1 MEQINLMKTVTV
13 MLIDDHTLIRETWR
27 ALLNTVKNIEIVGE
41 SGDGLLAIEMAR
53 TTRPDIVLL
62 DINMPPVSGMDVL
75 KMIRKISPVTRV
87 IIVSMHSQPVYAK
100 KMLRLGA
107 KGYVT
112 KNSPLNE
119 LLDAIKEVSMGNV
132 FVCQEVKKLISGQMT
147 DDEIV
152 PDINSLSGRE
162 LQIAGLITA
171 GGSPK
176 GIAAELG
183 ISQKT
188 IEVHRYNI
196 LKKLN
201 LRNTISLIRYINVH
215 AVDL

>member
-1 MEQINLMKTVTV
+1 MKKVTV

-27 ALLNTVKNIEIVGE
+27 ALLNTVKNIEIVAE
-41 SGDGLLAIEMAR
+41 SGDGHLALEMAR

-62 DINMPPVSGMDVL
+62 DINMLPVNGIEVL
-75 KMIRKISPVTRV
+75 KMIRKLSPASRV
-87 IIVSMHSQPVYAK
+87 IVVSMHSQPVYAK

-119 LLDAIKEVSMGNV
+119 LLDAIRDVSTGNI
-132 FVCQEVKKLISGQMT
+132 FVCQEVKKLISGQLI
-147 DDEIV
+147 DDDQTV

-171 GGSPK
+171 GGTSK
-176 GIAAELG
+176 DIAAELG
-183 ISQKT
+183 ICLKT

-201 LRNTISLIRYINVH
+201 LRNTISLIRYINAH

>member
-1 MEQINLMKTVTV
+1 MKKTTV

-27 ALLNTVKNIEIVGE
+27 ALLNTVKNIEIVAE
-41 SGDGLLAIEMAR
+41 SGDGHLALDLAR

-62 DINMPPVSGMDVL
+62 DINMSPIGGMEVL
-75 KMIRKISPVTRV
+75 KMIRKLSPVSRV
-87 IIVSMHSQPVYAK
+87 IAVSMHSQPVYAK

-119 LLDAIKEVSMGNV
+119 LLDAIKEVSIGNI
-132 FVCQEVKKLISGQMT
+132 FVCEEVKKISPGQIT
-147 DDEIV
+147 DDEHSV

-162 LQIAGLITA
+162 LQIASLITA
-171 GGSPK
+171 GGSSK
-176 GIAAELG
+176 EMAAELG
-183 ISQKT
+183 ISLKT

-201 LRNTISLIRYINVH
+201 LKNTISLIRYINAN

>member
-1 MEQINLMKTVTV
+1 
-13 MLIDDHTLIRETWR
+13 MLIDDHTLIRDTWR
-27 ALLNTVKNIEIVGE
+27 ALLNTVQNIEIVAE
-41 SGDGLLAIEMAR
+41 SGDGDLALELAR

-62 DINMPPVSGMDVL
+62 DINMLPVGGAEVL
-75 KMIRKISPVTRV
+75 KMIRKLSPVSKV

-100 KMLRLGA
+100 KMFRLGA

-119 LLDAIKEVSMGNV
+119 LLDAINEVSIGNT
-132 FVCQEVKKLISGQMT
+132 FVCDEVKKLISGQIK
-147 DDEIV
+147 DDDHSV

-162 LQIAGLITA
+162 LQVAALITA
-171 GGSPK
+171 GGSSK
-176 GIAAELG
+176 EIAAELG
-183 ISQKT
+183 ISLKT

-201 LRNTISLIRYINVH
+201 LKNTVSLIRYINAH

>member
-1 MEQINLMKTVTV
+1 MKKTTV

-27 ALLNTVKNIEIVGE
+27 ALLNTVKDIEIVAE
-41 SGDGLLAIEMAR
+41 SGDGHLALELAR

-62 DINMPPVSGMDVL
+62 DINMSPIGGMEVL
-75 KMIRKISPVTRV
+75 KMIRKLSPVSRV
-87 IIVSMHSQPVYAK
+87 IAVSMHSQPVYAK
-100 KMLRLGA
+100 KMFRLGA

-119 LLDAIKEVSMGNV
+119 LLDAIKEVSIGNI
-132 FVCQEVKKLISGQMT
+132 FVCEEVKKVSSGQIT
-147 DDEIV
+147 DDEHSV
-152 PDINSLSGRE
+152 PNINSLSGRE
-162 LQIAGLITA
+162 LQVAGLITA
-171 GGSPK
+171 GGSSK
-176 GIAAELG
+176 EIAAELG
-183 ISQKT
+183 ISLKT

-201 LRNTISLIRYINVH
+201 LKNTISLIRYINAN